1 MTATS
6 DETSPLLGRNTNHQ
20 SYNGNGPES
29 DLSNVEQQDVEEPKK
44 LSSYF
49 IYVIPMAIGIF
60 LTALDGTIVVS
71 SYAAIGSDLKELQK
85 TSWIATSYLLTLTS
99 FQPLYG
105 KLSDIFGRKS
115 CLLFAYAIFA
125 IGCMLCG
132 GARNMNELI
141 ASRAF
146 QGIGGG
152 GMQTLVSIIMS
163 DLVPLRSRGTWQ
175 GIINI
180 VWSCG
185 TSAGASL
192 GGYLSDTIG
201 WRWVFYIQFPLAVI
215 SALSVYL
222 FLSLPLPPTASS
234 PDSDFKSKLRRID
247 FMGAATLVLA
257 VFFLLLGFD
266 RGGDIGWNNKLTVS
280 LLVGFAIFAIGFGLV
295 ESYYAAEPLA
305 PTRITINR
313 SLCASYGVNFFG
325 IAGAFAQL
333 FHISL
338 YLQAVLGK
346 TASETGA
353 WLVIAVVSA
362 LIGSLSGGLIM
373 QSTGKYY
380 VLTCLAYVVLLMGTI
395 FVLTGTGFMGLPRS
409 TVQVIAGLALTALGN
424 GSGITT
430 SLISLIANAGQV
442 DQAIAT
448 AVSYLF
454 RSLGSVIGLSI
465 GSTLVQTTLRS
476 VLHRTLHGENVEE
489 IVQRVRESLD
499 YLKELD
505 PDTQLI
511 VRSAYGDAIDN
522 VLIFSVSMA
531 VAAMISSWFIIE
543 KPLTR

>member
-99 FQPLYG
+99 FQHAALRKAQRYFWQK
-105 KLSDIFGRKS
+105 KLSLIRLRNFCDRLHVVRRCQKYERVDCQSCFPRDWWGRDANT
-115 CLLFAYAIFA
+115 C
-125 IGCMLCG
+125 
-132 GARNMNELI
+132 
-141 ASRAF
+141 
-146 QGIGGG
+146 
-152 GMQTLVSIIMS
+152 
-163 DLVPLRSRGTWQ
+163 
-175 GIINI
+175 IINI

>member
-1 MTATS
+1 MAATS
-6 DETSPLLGRNTNHQ
+6 DENSPLLGEAHTAA
-20 SYNGNGPES
+20 YNGNRS
-29 DLSNVEQQDVEEPKK
+29 DVSSVEQQVEEPKK
-44 LSSYF
+44 ISSYL

-60 LTALDGTIVVS
+60 LTAMDGTIVVS
-71 SYAAIGSDLKELQK
+71 SYAAIGNDLNELQK

-125 IGCMLCG
+125 VGCLWCG
-132 GARNMNELI
+132 SARSMNELI

-146 QGIGGG
+146 AGIGGG

-185 TSAGASL
+185 NTVGASL
-192 GGYLSDTIG
+192 GGYLADTIG
-201 WRWVFYIQFPLAVI
+201 WRWVFYIQFPLAI
-215 SALSVYL
+215 ASALSVYF
-222 FLSLPLPPTASS
+222 FLSLPPPPGASG
-234 PDSDFKSKLRRID
+234 PDADFKTKLRRID
-247 FMGAATLVLA
+247 FTGAATLILA
-257 VFFLLLGFD
+257 IFFLLMGFD
-266 RGGDIGWNNKLTVS
+266 RGGDIGWDNQLTLS
-280 LLVGFAIFAIGFGLV
+280 LLVGFVVFAFAFGLT
-295 ESYYAAEPLA
+295 ETRFAAEPFA
-305 PTRITINR
+305 PTRIILNR
-313 SLCASYGVNFFG
+313 SLLASYLVNFFG

-338 YLQAVLGK
+338 YLQAVLEK

-362 LIGSLSGGLIM
+362 LLGSLGGGLIM
-373 QSTGKYY
+373 QATGKYY
-380 VLTCLAYVVLLMGTI
+380 ILTCAAYVALLAGTI
-395 FVLTGTGFMGLPRS
+395 TVLVGTGFEGLPRS
-409 TVQVIAGLALTALGN
+409 TAGVIVGLAITALGN
-424 GSGITT
+424 GGGITS
-430 SLISLIANAGQV
+430 SLISLIANAGKA

-465 GSTLVQTTLRS
+465 GSTIVQTTLRS
-476 VLHRTLHGENVEE
+476 VLHRTLHGKDVDE
-489 IVQRVRESLD
+489 IIRRVRESLD
-499 YLKELD
+499 YLNELD
-505 PDTQLI
+505 PETRVI
-511 VRSAYGDAIDN
+511 VRSAYGDA
-522 VLIFSVSMA
+522 VHSTLLFSVTMA
-531 VAAMISSWFIIE
+531 LAAMIASWFIVE